1 MSPSSILEKICR
13 QCMFTL
19 KMNLTKVFH
28 HNLNSIEP
36 SIQFTLE
43 IKSSSQLAFL
53 DILKTQKP
61 DKCIHTTIYKKTMN
75 THKIP

>member
-1 MSPSSILEKICR
+1 
-13 QCMFTL
+13 MFTL

-28 HNLNSIEP
+28 CNLNSIEP
-36 SIQFTLE
+36 TIQFTLE

-61 DKCIHTTIYKKTMN
+61 DMCIHITIYKKN
-75 THKIP
+75 KYFEF